1 MTMSNKL
8 YDILSKIQ
16 RWLPAVGIL
25 YMALCSVWQ
34 LPYGKE
40 VNETILAVSAFM
52 AATLE
57 ISTGKYKDD
66 LLHDVLNGIAFGN
79 DSEDEAEQAE
89 EPKSEQA
96 DESEAE

>member
-1 MTMSNKL
+1 MSNKL

-16 RWLPAVGIL
+16 RWLPALGIL

-57 ISTGKYKDD
+57 ISTGKYNSDM
-66 LLHDVLNGIAFGN
+66 LHSVLSEIAFS
-79 DSEDEAEQAE
+79 DDDEAEQADDPE
-89 EPKSEQA
+89 AEDPKSE
-96 DESEAE
+96 DGIEA